1 MLQKKEKKTTS
12 EMNLEF
18 VVHGSLILFFK
29 NLYWSLVIYYVVL
42 VSGVVQSESV
52 ILLFS
57 R

>member
-29 NLYWSLVIYYVVL
+29 NFYWSLVIYYVVL

-52 ILLFS
+52 MLLFS